1 MFNKKKVV
9 VLGAGVSGKSAVGL
23 LTGLGA
29 KVYIYD
35 DDVERSSLLGD
46 ECNVSV
52 LSAQEFPTV
61 LSNAD
66 YCILS
71 PGISI
76 NSNLAVMAQAMG
88 VKVIPE
94 IELAYLAS
102 DCQIVAVTGTNGKS
116 SMVRLIGQLFEKN
129 GENTKVCG
137 NIGYPFCEV
146 AKTNDC
152 DWAIVEVSSFQLESI
167 TQFKAGISVILNV
180 KPDHIDR
187 HAGFENYVLA
197 KKNIVKNST
206 DEDVVIVN
214 FDDKYARQIGEES
227 KGKVYYFSTK
237 NCVKQGVYVDGD
249 DLIAVISG
257 RRYQVG
263 KLSDIA
269 EIKTPIQNAL
279 ALLCVGL
286 VMNLSFGLVYSTLRE
301 FTPMP
306 HTMQRVD
313 VPGHIQYVDD
323 SKGTNISATLCAIE
337 NIDGEIALICGGRTK
352 GENYAELFGVL
363 PDKIVS
369 TVCLGEN
376 AEEFSKLAHAVGI
389 RSEVA
394 KDVFEAVK
402 LASKAVES
410 KGGTVLFSPATASFD
425 SYNNYAER
433 GDAFI
438 NAVIAYAQI

>member
-23 LTGLGA
+23 LKSLGA
-29 KVYIYD
+29 KVYLYD
-35 DDVERSSLLGD
+35 DDKTRAEVCGE
-46 ECNVSV
+46 ECGVMV
-52 LSAQEFPTV
+52 LDGQEFPNV
-61 LSNAD
+61 LSSAD

-76 NSNLAVMAQAMG
+76 NSNLAIMAEAMG

-94 IELAYLAS
+94 IELAYLVS
-102 DCQIVAVTGTNGKS
+102 NSEIVAVTGTNGKS
-116 SMVRLIGQLFEKN
+116 SMVRLIGQLCTKN
-129 GENTKVCG
+129 GIDAEVCG

-146 AKTNDC
+146 ATSG
-152 DWAIVEVSSFQLESI
+152 AEYAVVEVSSFQLEAIS
-167 TQFKAGISVILNV
+167 QFRAGISLVLNV

-187 HAGFENYVLA
+187 HGGFENYFLA
-197 KKNIVKNST
+197 KQNIVKNST

-214 FDDKYARQIGEES
+214 YDDKYARRIGENS
-227 KGKVYYFSTK
+227 NANVYYFSRK
-237 NCVKQGVYVDGD
+237 SCVEQGVYVDGD
-249 DLIAVISG
+249 DIIAVISG

-263 KLSDIA
+263 KTSDITG
-269 EIKTPIQNAL
+269 IKTPIENAL

-286 VMNLSFGLVYSTLRE
+286 VMNVSFGLVYNTLRE
-301 FTPMP
+301 FSPMP
-306 HTMQRVD
+306 HTMQKVD
-313 VPGHIQYVDD
+313 VPGRVSYVDD

-337 NIDGEIALICGGRTK
+337 NIDGDIALICGGRTK

-363 PDKIVS
+363 PEKIVS

-376 AEEFSKLAHAVGI
+376 AEEFSRLAHSVGI
-389 RSEVA
+389 KSEVA
-394 KDVFEAVK
+394 KDVFDAVEK
-402 LASKAVES
+402 ASKAVEN

-425 SYNNYAER
+425 SYKNYVER
-433 GDAFI
+433 GEAFV

>member
-1 MFNKKKVV
+1 MFNKKKVI

-23 LTGLGA
+23 LKCLGA

-35 DDVERSSLLGD
+35 DDYERAKSCGD
-46 ECNVSV
+46 ECDVSI

-61 LSNAD
+61 LSSAD

-94 IELAYLAS
+94 IELGYLVCNS
-102 DCQIVAVTGTNGKS
+102 QIVAVTGTNGKS

-129 GENTKVCG
+129 GEKIEVCG
-137 NIGYPFCEV
+137 NIGYPFCDV
-146 AKTNDC
+146 AKANNC
-152 DWAIVEVSSFQLESI
+152 DWTIVEVSSFQLESI
-167 TQFKAGISVILNV
+167 SDFKAGISIILNV

-187 HAGFENYVLA
+187 HGGFENYVLA
-197 KKNIVKNST
+197 KKNLVKNCSA
-206 DEDVVIVN
+206 DDIIIVN
-214 FDDKYARQIGEES
+214 YDDKYARKIGEES
-227 KGKVYYFSTK
+227 AGNVYYFSTK
-237 NCVKQGVYVDGD
+237 NCVKQGVYIDGD

-263 KLSDIA
+263 RISDIA
-269 EIKTPIQNAL
+269 GINTPVQNAL

-301 FTPMP
+301 FAPMP
-306 HTMQRVD
+306 HTMQSVK
-313 VPGHIQYVDD
+313 VPGRIRYVDD

-337 NIDGEIALICGGRTK
+337 NIDGDIALICGGRTK

-369 TVCLGEN
+369 TVCMGEN
-376 AEEFSKLAHAVGI
+376 AEEFTKLAHAVGI

-394 KDVFEAVK
+394 KDVFDAVK
-402 LASKAVES
+402 IASKAVEE

-425 SYNNYAER
+425 SYKNYAER
-433 GDAFI
+433 GEAFV